1 MLSTKQHRDKKWN
14 PYSRQLAHSDEAY
27 PGFLSMKQI
36 GVLQLPSRGILVNHI
51 VTTTTPPPRP
61 QHSGFPNNLP
71 LPICFGQI
79 SNPDHFTRTSPR
91 IAHGNAS

>member
-51 VTTTTPPPRP
+51 VTVTKTMVT
-61 QHSGFPNNLP
+61 
-71 LPICFGQI
+71 LPIKI
-79 SNPDHFTRTSPR
+79 NYSKRP
-91 IAHGNAS
+91 